1 MTLMVASYTFA
12 IDTSSTDDTA
22 LHIPCL
28 VAKGFPV
35 KKINSEQTFFQDSNL
50 ITLTLSR
57 NPTASQV
64 CLCDSD
70 TPVYRVWDKTK
81 VSIVEKTWVTTDVL
95 HTDTNKY
102 CDDVPHADTLTDSNI
117 QTEICLM
124 QMLTKSSIT
133 QTKMCVMQTQT
144 DCHTEIQTDSIY
156 TSCKLRQTAI
166 HNGVPY
172 TDTDRQ
178 Q

>member
-35 KKINSEQTFFQDSNL
+35 KEINNEQTFFQDSNL

-64 CLCDSD
+64 GLCDSD

-144 DCHTEIQTDSIY
+144 DCHTETQTDSIY

-166 HNGVPY
+166 HKGVPY